1 MAMTARER
9 LAEYATLKALG
20 FPGAFVAGLIVAESI
35 AIALAGGLAGI
46 ALTLPVAATFA
57 GAMGTLFPVFIVS
70 ESTML
75 MQLGAALL
83 IGLVAAVAPAWHASR
98 VGIVEGLR
106 AIA

>member
-1 MAMTARER
+1 
-9 LAEYATLKALG
+9 
-20 FPGAFVAGLIVAESI
+20 
-35 AIALAGGLAGI
+35 
-46 ALTLPVAATFA
+46 
-57 GAMGTLFPVFIVS
+57 MGTLFPVFIVS